1 MKTTISCLP
10 VIAALVLLGTVE
22 SKAQYPVMDPIHI
35 AETVAGFK
43 AQLDEWKKQY
53 EQMTQLNKVNE
64 LIADYQKQLNDI
76 IGDPLTAAKAL
87 VDAKQVVERLAKFDK
102 IEGIANIEAEIAG
115 LEDTLGALTSKKEIY
130 GSLKDTVDGVQIQ
143 RADIDYKRY
152 ALTSR
157 KVAAYE
163 SERNTAASQLD
174 GIQSQL
180 ATAQEKASKA
190 TTESEQLA
198 ALAEIQGINAQIRI
212 MQLRVQMRQGDVE
225 THAIS
230 VEDRERVEIQNLS
243 DARRAEALEA
253 LKHIEAREKR
263 DAELTRNIGAA
274 APPRN

>member
-1 MKTTISCLP
+1 MKTTISSLP

-35 AETVAGFK
+35 AETIAGFK

-130 GSLKDTVDGVQIQ
+130 GTLKDTVDGVQIQ

-174 GIQSQL
+174 GIQGQL
-180 ATAQEKASKA
+180 ATAQQKASKA

-243 DARRAEALEA
+243 DARRAEALA
-253 LKHIEAREKR
+253 SLKLIEEREQR
-263 DAELTRNIGAA
+263 NAENTLRIKASE
-274 APPRN
+274 PPRY